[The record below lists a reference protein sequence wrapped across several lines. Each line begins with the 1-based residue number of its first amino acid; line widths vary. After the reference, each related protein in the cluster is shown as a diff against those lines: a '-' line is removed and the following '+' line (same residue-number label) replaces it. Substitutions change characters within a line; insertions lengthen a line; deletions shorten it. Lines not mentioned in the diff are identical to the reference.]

1 MFKSQCQNPIS
12 SGLFYNFHLL
22 KSSTYNGPLFWDI
35 IEPDREEGKVRASI
49 QNNSYVALNDSTQ
62 NILEMSALEVNSD
75 NTNKSWCARD
85 KKLLKKKLELG
96 LPWWSSG

>member
-1 MFKSQCQNPIS
+1 MFESQCQNPIS

-49 QNNSYVALNDSTQ
+49 QNNSFVALNDSTQ

-75 NTNKSWCARD
+75 NTNKSWWARD
-85 KKLLKKKLELG
+85 KKLFKKN
-96 LPWWSSG
+96 